1 MIISL
6 KSEFIILIFQWL
18 FLFEFYKY
26 IHLSSFKVLLILLVQ
41 QDPISCCA
49 FIKSI
54 SEFRVPL
61 PVLSLAVSSISVM
74 KLNSG
79 SGEGNFDEDDDEE
92 EGILTS
98 KNALVSLYF

>member
-1 MIISL
+1 M
-6 KSEFIILIFQWL
+6 
-18 FLFEFYKY
+18 
-26 IHLSSFKVLLILLVQ
+26 LILLVQ

-74 KLNSG
+74 KFNSG
-79 SGEGNFDEDDDEE
+79 SGEGNFDEDDDE
-92 EGILTS
+92 GIIII
-98 KNALVSLYF
+98 